1 MIVKQ
6 IELQNFRNYKALC
19 LPFAEQVNILYG
31 DNAQGK
37 TNILESIYVCS
48 TTKSHKGSK
57 DREMIR
63 LGEEEGHIRMHFEK
77 KGIPHRIDMHL
88 KKNKTK
94 GVAIDGIPIR
104 KSSELFGMMNVV
116 FFSPEDLSMIKNGPG
131 DRRRFMDMELCQ
143 LNPMYLFY
151 LSSYNKALN
160 QRNQLLKQIA
170 ITPSLKE
177 TLEIWEDQL
186 VEYGIQLMESR
197 KHFIAEI
204 NELVEKIHFSISG
217 GKESLTLCYEPSTMV
232 EDFKEKL
239 RKNREQDL
247 FRKSTGY
254 GPHRDD
260 ISFFIESKNLKLFG
274 SQGQQRTAA
283 LSLKLAELELV
294 KQKIGENPILLL
306 DDVLS
311 ELDRKRQH
319 HLLDRMEG
327 IQTMITCTGLEEFV
341 GDRQK
346 FNHIFHVVNGMV
358 NENGTEEIK

>member
-1 MIVKQ
+1 M
-6 IELQNFRNYKALC
+6 ELHNFRNYQSLC
-19 LPFAEQVNILYG
+19 LPFSEQVNIFYG

-57 DREMIR
+57 DKEMIR
-63 LGEEEGHIRMHFEK
+63 FGEEEGHIRMNFEK

-104 KSSELFGMMNVV
+104 KSSELFGMVNIV

-131 DRRRFMDMELCQ
+131 ERRRFIDMELCQ
-143 LNPMYLFY
+143 LNPMYLYY
-151 LSSYNKALN
+151 LSSYQKALD
-160 QRNQLLKQIA
+160 QRNQLLKQIEKQ
-170 ITPSLKE
+170 PSLKE
-177 TLEIWEDQL
+177 TLDIWEDKL
-186 VEYGIQLMESR
+186 VEYGIQLIEVR
-197 KHFIAEI
+197 KQFIVEI
-204 NELVEKIHFSISG
+204 NELVEKIHHSISG
-217 GKESLTLCYEPSTMV
+217 GKENLILSYEPSTTK
-232 EDFKEKL
+232 EDFKKKLEKS
-239 RKNREQDL
+239 REQDL
-247 FRKSTGY
+247 FRKSTSY

-260 ISFFIESKNLKLFG
+260 FSFFIEDKNLKLFG

-294 KQKIGENPILLL
+294 KQKIGENPVLLL

-327 IQTMITCTGLEEFV
+327 IQTLITCTGLEEFV

-346 FNHIFHVVNGMV
+346 FNHIFHVTNGMV
-358 NENGTEEIK
+358 SGTEEIK